1 MRLLNAAVLMTA
13 AMCASAPGISTGMR
27 VSGDMAWARAPPA
40 LGVTG
45 AGAGGRGPGRL
56 GRGRGV
62 LLGPS
67 MVAAVTDDVLENEL
81 RARARKALEKFE
93 IMTEWLKGGDKQR
106 EEAEYCLLP
115 TSDDPDAREM
125 DKGFCTLNPDSPAMR
140 YDPDVLLKPS
150 SPAEYGSVGLRLA
163 QVVWVA
169 TTFLAQLAR
178 DELME
183 EADGSE
189 KVKERARDLREQL
202 TKLGPTFVK
211 VGQVLANRPD
221 IVRADYMEELTK
233 LQDKVPPFSS
243 QVAFKMMEKGLGR
256 PVDEVFSEITP
267 EPIAAASLGQV
278 YRATLRSNG
287 EEVNKH
293 KLPEQHT
300 IVI

>member
-1 MRLLNAAVLMTA
+1 M
-13 AMCASAPGISTGMR
+13 
-27 VSGDMAWARAPPA
+27 
-40 LGVTG
+40 
-45 AGAGGRGPGRL
+45 
-56 GRGRGV
+56 GRGRGPV
-62 LLGPS
+62 LGAS
-67 MVAAVTDDVLENEL
+67 MVAAVPDDVLENNL
-81 RARARKALEKFE
+81 RARVRKALEKFE
-93 IMTEWLKGGDKQR
+93 VVTEWLRGQDKGDN
-106 EEAEYCLLP
+106 AEYCLLP

-125 DKGFCTLNPDSPAMR
+125 DKGFCTLNPDSPSMR

-150 SPAEYGSVGLRLA
+150 SPAEYASVGLRLA
-163 QVVWVA
+163 QVVLVA

-189 KVKERARDLREQL
+189 KVKERARELREQL

-243 QVAFKMMEKGLGR
+243 QVAFKMMEEGLGQ
-256 PVDEVFSEITP
+256 PVDEVFSKITP

-287 EEVNKH
+287 EEVNH
-293 KLPEQHT
+293 L
-300 IVI
+300 

>member
-45 AGAGGRGPGRL
+45 AGAGGRGPARL

-163 QVVWVA
+163 QVVLVA